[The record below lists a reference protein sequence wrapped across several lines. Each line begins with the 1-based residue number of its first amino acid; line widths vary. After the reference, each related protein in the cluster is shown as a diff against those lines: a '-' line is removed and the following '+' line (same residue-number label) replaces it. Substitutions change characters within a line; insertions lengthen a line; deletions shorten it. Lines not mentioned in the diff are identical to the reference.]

1 MTEKIVRALAWL
13 LLPAIAFAAVTQ
25 YPYFAPGGAL
35 SCTGNCT
42 TQSVD
47 LNSGGFLLNTLPNTK
62 LANSTFTLNG
72 TSVSLGGS
80 RTLILASA
88 DFANQGTTT
97 TVLHG
102 NAAGNTSFGS
112 VNLANDVTSTLQVG
126 NGGTGVTTSTGSG
139 NTVLSTSPTLVTP
152 ALGTPSTLVLTNAT
166 ALPDSA
172 LSINVPLLNASNS
185 FTGTSQQISNTE
197 PRLKLNQ
204 SGAGADLKL
213 WDIDVASA
221 VLCIRT
227 RTDADGAG
235 VNVMCATRGTTTAIT
250 NESFGNATNNPTYSF
265 LGSGLSTFTGQI
277 SSDKLNVSGS
287 TSFSCPSNGIYV
299 SAGNTPGACSNGVE
313 RFRWTSV
320 GISITSGAL
329 AVSTV
334 GSGLLVK
341 EGTNGKQGTCT
352 LVAGTCTVT
361 TTSVTA
367 NSRIFLNA
375 QSLGTVSIPSGYGIS
390 ARVAGTSF
398 TVLASVPTDTS
409 VIAYELFE
417 PAP

>member
-1 MTEKIVRALAWL
+1 MIEKILRAMSWL
-13 LLPAIAFAAVTQ
+13 LLPAMALAATQ
-25 YPYFAPGGAL
+25 YGYFAPGGAL

-42 TQSVD
+42 AQSVD
-47 LNSGGFLLNTLPNTK
+47 LNSGGFLLNTLPNAK

-72 TSVSLGGS
+72 ASVSLGGS
-80 RTLILASA
+80 RTLNLASA
-88 DFANQGTTT
+88 DFANQGTVT

-102 NAAGNTSFGS
+102 NAAGNTSFGP
-112 VNLANDVTSTLQVG
+112 VDLANDITSTLGVV

-152 ALGTPSTLVLTNAT
+152 ALGTPSALVLTNAT

-204 SGAGADLKL
+204 SGAGSDLKL
-213 WDIDVASA
+213 WDIDVSSA
-221 VLCIRT
+221 VLCVRT

-235 VNVMCATRGTTTAIT
+235 VNVMCATRGTTTTIT

-265 LGSGLSTFTGQI
+265 LGSGSTTFTGQV
-277 SSDKLNVSGS
+277 SSDKINISGA

-299 SAGNTPGACSNGVE
+299 STSNTPGACSNGVE
-313 RFRWTSV
+313 RYRWTSA

-334 GSGLLVK
+334 GSGLQVK

-352 LVAGTCTVT
+352 LVAGTCTVS

-367 NSRIFLNA
+367 NSRIFLTA
-375 QSLGTVSIPSGYGIS
+375 QSLGTVSVPSGYGIS

-409 VIAYELFE
+409 VIAYELLE